1 MEPLKLSSLPPHA
14 AVYFIGIGG
23 ISMNG
28 IAEML
33 IRRGFSVSG
42 SDREESPIVQHLRA
56 LGAVVHIGQKYENIN
71 PSYSLVVYTGAIHD
85 DNPELVHARELGI
98 PCIERPILL
107 GMLLEEYQ
115 NSIAVSGT
123 HGKTTVTGMIS
134 TVFLEA
140 GLDPTI
146 NIGGYLPPIGGTS
159 RIGSHDCFIVEACEY
174 RKSFLNFKPS
184 IAVITNIEADHLDF
198 YKDLDDII
206 GAFRAFAEGTR
217 KDGTVIAHFGDE
229 SVRKAVTGLPQ
240 RLVTFGLDKNADYYA
255 EDIRYND
262 SACARFSVCSKGKK
276 LFETA
281 LNVPGEY
288 NVINAL
294 AAAAACA
301 CSGIEPDQIG
311 EGLQHYEGTKRRFEQ
326 VGTVNGCILI
336 DDYAHH
342 PTEIKNTIAAAQKL
356 HKKHLYTI
364 MQAHTYTRLNALFD
378 DFASCMKGADEV
390 VVCDVYAAREAFD
403 PTASP
408 DRLAEKMRENG
419 INACH
424 ISGFQNV
431 ADYYRGKIGEGDILI
446 SIGAGDVNKI
456 LDLIQAMP

>member
-1 MEPLKLSSLPPHA
+1 MEPFKLSSLPPHA

-33 IRRGFSVSG
+33 MRRGYSVSG
-42 SDREESPIVQHLRA
+42 SDREETPITRHLSS
-56 LGAVVHIGQKYENIN
+56 LGATITIGQKYENIH

-98 PCIERPILL
+98 PCVERPILL

-115 NSIAVSGT
+115 SSIAVSGT

-146 NIGGYLPPIGGTS
+146 NIGGYLPPIDGTS
-159 RIGSHDCFIVEACEY
+159 HVGGHDCFILEACEY

-206 GAFRAFAEGTR
+206 GAFHEFVDGARP
-217 KDGTVIAHFGDE
+217 DGTVVALYGDD
-229 SVRKAVTGLPQ
+229 SVKNAVTGLKQ
-240 RLVTFGLDKNADYYA
+240 RIVTFGLHPQADYYV
-255 EDIRYND
+255 EDIRYD
-262 SACARFSVCSKGKK
+262 ETACAHFSVCRRGEK

-281 LNVPGEY
+281 LTVPGEY
-288 NVINAL
+288 NIANAL
-294 AAAAACA
+294 AAAAVCD
-301 CSGIEPDQIG
+301 CSGIAPAQISQ
-311 EGLQHYEGTKRRFEQ
+311 GLRHFEGTKRRFEQ
-326 VGTVNGCILI
+326 VGIVNGCVLI

-378 DFASCMKGADEV
+378 DFASCMKGVDEV

-408 DRLAEKMRENG
+408 DRLAAQMRKNG
-419 INACH
+419 INARH

-431 ADYYRGKIGEGDILI
+431 ADYYRNKIGEGDILI
-446 SIGAGDVNKI
+446 SIGAGDVNRI
-456 LDLIQAMP
+456 LDLIQAMA